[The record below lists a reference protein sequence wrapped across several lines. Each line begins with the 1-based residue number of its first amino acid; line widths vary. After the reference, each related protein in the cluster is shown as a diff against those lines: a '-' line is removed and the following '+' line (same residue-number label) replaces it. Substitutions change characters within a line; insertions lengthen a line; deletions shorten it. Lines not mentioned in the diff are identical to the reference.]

1 MGYMRHHA
9 VVVTTTDV
17 NRIGEARTK
26 ALSLFEAAQVS
37 PICSPECN
45 GYHSFFVAPDGS
57 KEGWDRSDEGDAAR
71 AAFLVWLNGE
81 RYDDNSSPFDWV
93 EVQYGD
99 DDRVTRVVNSS
110 DDDSERLDRERPPQ

>member
-9 VVVTTTDV
+9 VVVTTYDATLASV
-17 NRIGEARTK
+17 ARNK
-26 ALSLFEAAQVS
+26 ALELFEAAQVS

-57 KEGWDRSDEGDAAR
+57 KDGWERSETGDTAR
-71 AAFLVWLNGE
+71 AAFLAWLNE
-81 RYDDNSSPFDWV
+81 QRYGDNSSPHDWV

-99 DDRVTRVVNSS
+99 DDRVTKIVNSS
-110 DDDSERLDRERPPQ
+110 DDDRRRLDRERPQ